1 MDEMKKVTEY
11 RGRSWKWRALLGL
24 FALVLIG
31 LAYLF
36 FAPGSQKEAYSYVTH
51 TLEKSALTLTVSAT
65 GYLEPVESVDVG
77 IEVSGT
83 ITEVKADYNDLVT
96 KGQLLA
102 VLDKTKYQSAVDRAQ
117 ATLNSMKASLQN
129 AQAQLYRASATIERD
144 KSLKAATK
152 GMLPSQQEWDNHW
165 ADELSAKAQVDNAAA
180 QVSQARYSLISAQY
194 DLDRT
199 LIYSPIAG
207 TVLVRNV
214 DPGQTLAA
222 AFQTPVL
229 FQIAKDLTKMELKVS
244 IDEADIAKIK
254 AGQKTSFSV
263 DAYPELK
270 FEGHIKQVRV
280 NSEILDGVVTYI
292 AVLTVDNSDLL
303 LRPGMSADVDI
314 IIETISETFTAP
326 RSALLFTP
334 LIPQERKLF
343 GFRGKETSEIDP
355 KPHLWVL
362 ENGQPKKVYVTVLGS
377 SGLLT
382 AVSSEELKEEQ
393 LLIIAQEKK
402 K

>member
-1 MDEMKKVTEY
+1 MEAMKKVTEY
-11 RGRSWKWRALLGL
+11 RGRSWKWKALLVLAILLVAGGL
-24 FALVLIG
+24 
-31 LAYLF
+31 YLF
-36 FAPGSQKEAYSYVTH
+36 FAPGSKKEAYRYVTH
-51 TLEKSALTLTVSAT
+51 PLTKSNLTLTVSAT
-65 GYLEPVESVDVG
+65 GYLEPLERVDVG

-83 ITEVKADYNDLVT
+83 ITEVKVDYNDPVT

-102 VLDKTKYQSAVDRAQ
+102 VIDKTKYQSAVDRAL
-117 ATLNSMKASLQN
+117 ATLDAMKASLQN

-152 GMLPSQQEWDNHW
+152 GMLPSQQDWDNHW
-165 ADELSAKAQVDNAAA
+165 ADELSAKAQVANAAA
-180 QVSQARYSLISAQY
+180 QVSQAKHSLVAAQY

-199 LIYSPIAG
+199 MIYSPVDG

-222 AFQTPVL
+222 SFQTPVL
-229 FQIAKDLTKMELKVS
+229 FQIAKDLRKMELKVS

-254 AGQKTSFSV
+254 EAQETGFSV
-263 DAYPELK
+263 DAYPETR
-270 FEGHIKQVRV
+270 FESSIRLVRV

-292 AVLTVDNSDLL
+292 AVLHVDNKDLL

-314 IIETISETFTAP
+314 VIETISEAFTAP

-334 LIPQERKLF
+334 LVPQEKKLF
-343 GFRGKETSEIDP
+343 GFRAKETSEIDP

-377 SGLLT
+377 SGLLS
-382 AVSSEELKEEQ
+382 AVASDELNEGA
-393 LLIIAQEKK
+393 LLVIAQEKK

>member
-1 MDEMKKVTEY
+1 MDEMKKITEY
-11 RGRSWKWRALLGL
+11 QGRSWKAKALLALGVLLTAGGL
-24 FALVLIG
+24 
-31 LAYLF
+31 YLF
-36 FAPGSQKEAYSYVTH
+36 FAPSSQKEAFSYVTH
-51 TLEKSALTLTVSAT
+51 TLNKSELTLTVSAT
-65 GYLEPVESVDVG
+65 GYLEPVENIDVG

-83 ITEVKADYNDLVT
+83 ITDVKVDYNDLVK

-102 VLDKTKYQSAVDRAQ
+102 ILDKTKYKSAVDRAQ
-117 ATLNSMKASLQN
+117 ASLSSMKASLQN
-129 AQAQLYRASATIERD
+129 AQAQLYRTSATIERD
-144 KSLKAATK
+144 KSLKISTK
-152 GMLPSQQEWDNHW
+152 GILPSQQEWDNHW
-165 ADELSAKAQVDNAAA
+165 ADHLAAQAQVENSAA

-199 LIYSPIAG
+199 LIYSPIDG

-222 AFQTPVL
+222 SFQTPVL

-254 AGQKTSFSV
+254 AGQKTKFSV
-263 DAYPELK
+263 DAYPELT
-270 FEGHIKQVRV
+270 FEGHIKLVRV

-303 LRPGMSADVDI
+303 LRPGMSADVSI
-314 IIETISETFTAP
+314 VIETLKETFTAP

-334 LIPQERKLF
+334 LEPVQRKLF
-343 GFRGKETSEIDP
+343 GFRERITPEIDP
-355 KPHLWVL
+355 KPHLWIL

-377 SGLLT
+377 SGLLS
-382 AVSSEELKEEQ
+382 AVSSDELKEDA

>member
-11 RGRSWKWRALLGL
+11 REHSWKRKALLGL
-24 FALVLIG
+24 FVVVLVG
-31 LAYLF
+31 LSYF
-36 FAPGSQKEAYSYVTH
+36 FFVPGSQKEAYSYVTH
-51 TLEKSALTLTVSAT
+51 PLKKSDLTLTISAT
-65 GYLEPVESVDVG
+65 GYLEPLERVDVG

-83 ITEVKADYNDLVT
+83 IAEVKADYNDPVT
-96 KGQLLA
+96 KGELLA
-102 VLDKTKYQSAVDRAQ
+102 VIDKTKYQSAVDRAQ
-117 ATLNSMKASLQN
+117 ATLNAMKASLQN

-144 KSLKAATK
+144 KNLKAATK

-180 QVSQARYSLISAQY
+180 QVSQARHSLVAAQY

-199 LIYSPIAG
+199 MIYSPVDGI
-207 TVLVRNV
+207 VLVRNI

-222 AFQTPVL
+222 SFQTPVL
-229 FQIAKDLTKMELKVS
+229 FQIAKDLRKMELKVS
-244 IDEADIAKIK
+244 IDEADISKIK
-254 AGQKTSFSV
+254 EGQKTNFSV
-263 DAYPELK
+263 DAYPELT
-270 FEGHIKQVRV
+270 FEGSIRLVRV

-292 AVLTVDNSDLL
+292 AVLTVDNSNLL

-314 IIETISETFTAP
+314 IIETLSGTFTAP

-334 LIPQERKLF
+334 LIPQEKKLF

-362 ENGQPKKVYVTVLGS
+362 ENGQPKKVYVSVLGS
-377 SGLLT
+377 SGLLS
-382 AVSSEELKEEQ
+382 AVASDELKAEQ
-393 LLIIAQEKK
+393 ELIIAQEKK
-402 K
+402 R

>member
-11 RGRSWKWRALLGL
+11 RGRSWKWKAFLGI
-24 FALVLIG
+24 FVLVLIG
-31 LAYLF
+31 LTYFF
-36 FAPGSQKEAYSYVTH
+36 FAPGSQKEEYSYVTH
-51 TLEKSALTLTVSAT
+51 TLKKSELTLTVSAT

-83 ITEVKADYNDLVT
+83 ITKVRVDYNDLVT

-117 ATLNSMKASLQN
+117 ASLSSMKASLQN

-144 KSLKAATK
+144 KSLKTATK
-152 GMLPSQQEWDNHW
+152 GILPSQQEWDNHW

-180 QVSQARYSLISAQY
+180 QVSQAKYSLISAQY

-199 LIYSPIAG
+199 MIYSPIAG
-207 TVLVRNV
+207 TVLVRNI

-244 IDEADIAKIK
+244 IDEVDIAKIK
-254 AGQKTSFSV
+254 AGQKTIFSV
-263 DAYPELK
+263 DAYPELT
-270 FEGHIKQVRV
+270 FEGCIKLVRV

-292 AVLTVDNSDLL
+292 AVLTVDNSNLL

-314 IIETISETFTAP
+314 IIETLSETFTAP

-334 LIPQERKLF
+334 LMPQKKKLF
-343 GFRGKETSEIDP
+343 GFRSKDTSEIDP

-377 SGLLT
+377 SGLLS
-382 AVSSEELKEEQ
+382 AVASDELKEEQ

-402 K
+402 R